1 MSMEHKSFLFNTSVF
16 TKELSEIILTAAGT
30 ENETLLISFINENL
44 DNLKSPYSGQKL
56 TNEWHE
62 ELETEDIQELADFA
76 ITKYYNPNQELG
88 LSFLWE
94 SLLELFDDL
103 DLKYNCEYYILGKS
117 LNYKNFILDP
127 GKMGLGFVNSEHIT
141 DIHREL
147 ISLKEEFADI
157 CEAENFD
164 EKIINAY
171 EDLIMIYQEAKES
184 NCGLLMTF

>member
-1 MSMEHKSFLFNTSVF
+1 MEHKSFLFNTSAF
-16 TKELSEIILTAAGT
+16 IKELSEIILTAGDT

-44 DNLKSPYSGQKL
+44 DNLKSPYSGEKL
-56 TNEWHE
+56 TKEWHE

-76 ITKYYNPNQELG
+76 LTKYYNPDQELG
-88 LSFLWE
+88 LSFVWE

-103 DLKYNCEYYILGKS
+103 DLKYNCEYYILGEFLS
-117 LNYKNFILDP
+117 YKNFTLDP

-147 ISLKEEFADI
+147 ISLKEAFADI
-157 CEAENFD
+157 CETENFD
-164 EKIINAY
+164 EKIINVY
-171 EDLIMIYQEAKES
+171 EELIMIYQEAKES